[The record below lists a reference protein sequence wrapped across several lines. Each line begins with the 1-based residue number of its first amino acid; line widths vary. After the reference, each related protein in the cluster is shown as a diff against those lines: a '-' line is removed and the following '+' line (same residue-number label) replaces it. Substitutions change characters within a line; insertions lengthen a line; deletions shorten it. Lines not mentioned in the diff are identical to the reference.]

1 VYLFYPI
8 PKDIFILIKRML
20 EKASKI
26 YVAGHKGLVGSAL
39 VRKLTSEGYTNLVLR
54 TSQELDLTVQ
64 ADVDTFFKSENVEYV
79 FLAAAKVGGIMANNV
94 YRADFIYRNLMIQS
108 NILNAAY
115 KYGVKKLVFLGSSC
129 IYPKES
135 AIPIKEESLL
145 TGPLEYTNKPYAIA
159 KIAGIEMCQ
168 SYRKQYGCN
177 FIALMPTNMYGPND
191 NYDLENSHVMPGL
204 LRKFI
209 EATKNDTPHI
219 NLWGTGNP
227 MREFLHVD
235 DFADACLY
243 FMKTYND
250 EDIINIGTG
259 QDITI
264 RDLAYM
270 IKEITGYSGE
280 IRFDTEKPDGTLR
293 KVLDTSK
300 ATQLGWTYKIKLE
313 DGIQQTYKLIKD
325 MF

>member
-1 VYLFYPI
+1 
-8 PKDIFILIKRML
+8 ML

-26 YVAGHKGLVGSAL
+26 YVAGHKGLVGSAI
-39 VRKLTSEGYTNLVLR
+39 VRKLTSEGYTNLVLK
-54 TSQELDLTVQ
+54 TSQDLDLTIQ

-79 FLAAAKVGGIMANNV
+79 FLAAAKVGGIWSNNI
-94 YRADFIYRNLMIQS
+94 YRADFIYKNLMIQS

-135 AIPIKEESLL
+135 TIPIKEESLL

-177 FIALMPTNMYGPND
+177 FISLMPTNMYGPND

-209 EATKNDTPHI
+209 EATKNDTSHI

-235 DFADACLY
+235 DFAEACLY

-270 IKEITGYSGE
+270 IKEITGYNGE
-280 IRFDTEKPDGTLR
+280 IRFDTDKPDGTLR

-325 MF
+325 IF

>member
-1 VYLFYPI
+1 MFLFYHI
-8 PKDIFILIKRML
+8 PKDILILITRML

-26 YVAGHKGLVGSAL
+26 YVAGHKGLVGSAI

-54 TSQELDLTVQ
+54 TSQELDLTDQ
-64 ADVDTFFKSENVEYV
+64 AEVDTFFKSENIEYV
-79 FLAAAKVGGIMANNV
+79 FLAAAKVGGIWSNNV

-108 NILNAAY
+108 NILHASY

-135 AIPIKEESLL
+135 TIPIKEDSLL
-145 TGPLEYTNKPYAIA
+145 TGSLEYTNRPYAIA
-159 KIAGIEMCQ
+159 KIAGIEMCT

-177 FIALMPTNMYGPND
+177 FISLMPTNMYGPND

-209 EATKNDTPHI
+209 EATKNNTPHI

-235 DFADACLY
+235 DFAEACLY
-243 FMKTYND
+243 FMKTYD
-250 EDIINIGTG
+250 GEDIVNIGTG

-270 IKEITGYSGE
+270 IKEITGYKGE
-280 IRFDTEKPDGTLR
+280 IRFNTDKPDGTLR

-300 ATQLGWTYKIKLE
+300 ATQLGWTHSINLK
-313 DGIQQTYKLIKD
+313 DGIRQTYELIKD
-325 MF
+325 IF

>member
-1 VYLFYPI
+1 
-8 PKDIFILIKRML
+8 ML

-26 YVAGHKGLVGSAL
+26 YVAGHKGLVGSAI
-39 VRKLTSEGYTNLVLR
+39 VRKLTSEGYTNLVLK
-54 TSQELDLTVQ
+54 TSQDLDLTIQ

-79 FLAAAKVGGIMANNV
+79 FLAAAKVGGIWSNNI

-108 NILNAAY
+108 NILNAVY

-145 TGPLEYTNKPYAIA
+145 TGPLEYTNRPYAIA

-168 SYRKQYGCN
+168 SYRKQHGCN

-209 EATKNDTPHI
+209 EATKNNMAHI

-235 DFADACLY
+235 DFAEACLY

-250 EDIINIGTG
+250 KDIINIGTG

-300 ATQLGWTYKIKLE
+300 ATQLGWSHKIKLE
-313 DGIQQTYKLIKD
+313 DGIQQTYELIKD